1 MPERR
6 HGGPRAARAAQIRLL
21 EYLGPATTGYCRRST
36 RSSAATASVTAST
49 LRSSWRRWIR
59 LRPAERRRV
68 TVAVKTLGSPLA
80 LQVLPAIH
88 GIKEEIQEIK
98 EEVDVFLDVLYL
110 YISLALL
117 ELSTVK
123 TATFSTIN

>member
-1 MPERR
+1 M
-6 HGGPRAARAAQIRLL
+6 
-21 EYLGPATTGYCRRST
+21 
-36 RSSAATASVTAST
+36 
-49 LRSSWRRWIR
+49 
-59 LRPAERRRV
+59 
-68 TVAVKTLGSPLA
+68 TVAVKTLGSQLA

-88 GIKEEIQEIK
+88 GIKGIKEEVKEIK
-98 EEVDVFLDVLYL
+98 EEIDVFLDVLYL

>member
-1 MPERR
+1 M
-6 HGGPRAARAAQIRLL
+6 
-21 EYLGPATTGYCRRST
+21 
-36 RSSAATASVTAST
+36 
-49 LRSSWRRWIR
+49 
-59 LRPAERRRV
+59 